1 MTRLI
6 AQAILQGMDPA
17 LLATLRV
24 HNPWLDRPGDQKA
37 LLGASLPE
45 PFVSRRRRLE
55 LRPGRAELVVG
66 PRQAGK
72 STWIRE
78 VLTHVEA
85 PILVLHAEEPRIR
98 ELAHSPALALDALAE
113 VLSPD
118 TLLLLEEVQHLAE
131 APLFLKGL
139 VDLDKTRR
147 IVATGSSSF
156 AFSARTRESLAGR
169 ARRTQLLPFSLQ
181 EVAALIPAGLAPAI
195 RELRLRELWEKL
207 VVTGGYPEPWFDPDP
222 ATALHHLV
230 EAFVLKD
237 TSDLHQIERPAVF
250 RKLLELAAADIGNL
264 VNLTDWAG
272 LAQASRNTV
281 GRYLEIAEEAH
292 VLRLVPPFAEG
303 KRAEITGTPK
313 VFFLDNGLR
322 NAVFGGFHASR
333 ERADCGA
340 LWENA
345 LFNELAKRVNLL
357 DEIRFWRTKSGAE
370 IDFVVRRGEKIV
382 AIEVKATELSRP
394 ALSRGTHSFLEA
406 YRPACLGVVNA
417 SLRLDTVEDGVA
429 VRFVRPWEIDLVLG
443 ELER

>member
-1 MTRLI
+1 
-6 AQAILQGMDPA
+6 MDPA
-17 LLATLRV
+17 LLATLRI
-24 HNPWLDRPGDQKA
+24 HNPWLDRPEDQQT
-37 LLGASLPE
+37 LLAASLPE
-45 PFVSRRRRLE
+45 PFVSRHRQLE

-78 VLTHVEA
+78 VLTRFEA
-85 PILVLHAEEPRIR
+85 PVLVLHAEEPRIR
-98 ELAHSPALALDALAE
+98 ELAHSPALALAALTE
-113 VLSPD
+113 VLSPH

-169 ARRTQLLPFSLQ
+169 ARRTQLFPFSLQ
-181 EVAALIPAGLAPAI
+181 EVAALVPTGLAPAI
-195 RELRLRELWEKL
+195 RDLRLRDLWEKL
-207 VVTGGYPEPWFDPDP
+207 VVTGGYPEPWFDPEP

-250 RKLLELAAADIGNL
+250 RKLLELAAADVGNL
-264 VNLTDWAG
+264 VNLTEWAG

-292 VLRLVPPFAEG
+292 VLRLVPPFAGG
-303 KRAEITGTPK
+303 KRSEVTGTPK
-313 VFFLDNGLR
+313 VFFVDNGLR
-322 NAVFGGFHASR
+322 NAVFGGFNASR
-333 ERADCGA
+333 ERPDRGA

-345 LFNELAKRVNLL
+345 VFNELAKRLELL
-357 DEIRFWRTKSGAE
+357 DEIRFWRSKSGAE
-370 IDFVVRRGEKIV
+370 VDFVVRREERMV
-382 AIEVKATELSRP
+382 AIEVKAAEITRP
-394 ALSRGTHSFLEA
+394 TVSRGTHSFLEA

-417 SLRLDTVEDGVA
+417 SLRLDTVEKGVT